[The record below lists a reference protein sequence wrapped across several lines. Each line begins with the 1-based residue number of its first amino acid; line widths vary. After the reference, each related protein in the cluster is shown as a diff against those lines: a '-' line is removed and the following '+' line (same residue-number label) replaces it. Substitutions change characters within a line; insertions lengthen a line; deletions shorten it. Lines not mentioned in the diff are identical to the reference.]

1 MKKWLIAA
9 LVILILVI
17 VGVFLFVPSV
27 IEISRTTV
35 TAANTTAV
43 YRKLQDESTWA
54 KAINDSN
61 TNANFAAYKDYKL
74 LVKTGAFDDLSV
86 QVVHGSD
93 TIYSLFK
100 CLSLTFDSTAFKW
113 STQIITSNN
122 PVTRLRQYFIAK
134 DIPAMFDDVLA
145 KLQSYTSV
153 QANVYGSTITLQ
165 MVKDT
170 ALMTT
175 KGVYKTYPSSSD
187 VYDLLQKVRNYIS
200 GKVQETN
207 SPMMHVQQLSDTA
220 YELMVAIPVSKG
232 LDDNGDIRFKQMIPG
247 RILVTQVTGGQQ
259 TVEHTFKMM
268 NLYLIDHRY
277 NQPAIPFASLVT
289 NRLEQPDT
297 TKWVTKIYYPV
308 Y

>member
-1 MKKWLIAA
+1 MKKLLIAA
-9 LVILILVI
+9 LFILLVFI
-17 VGVFLFVPSV
+17 VGVLVFVPSV
-27 IEISRTTV
+27 IEINRTTV

-43 YRKLQDESTWA
+43 YRKLQDENTWSR
-54 KAINDSN
+54 AINDSN
-61 TNANFAAYKDYKL
+61 TTANFASYKDYKL

-86 QVVHGSD
+86 QLVHGND
-93 TIYSLFK
+93 TVYTLFK
-100 CLSLTFDSTAFKW
+100 CLSLTLDSTAFKW

-122 PVTRLRQYFIAK
+122 PVTRLRQYFFAK
-134 DIPAMFDDVLA
+134 DIPVIFDDVLA

-153 QANVYGSTITLQ
+153 QANVYGSSITLQ

-175 KGVYKTYPSSSD
+175 KAIYKTYPSDSD
-187 VYDLLQKVRNYIS
+187 VYNLLQKVRNYIS

-207 SPMMHVQQLSDTA
+207 PPMMHVQALANGS

-232 LDDNGDIRFKQMIPG
+232 LDDNGDIKFKQMIPG
-247 RILVTQVTGGQQ
+247 RILVTEINGGQK
-259 TVEHTFKMM
+259 TVEHAFKMM
-268 NLYLIDHRY
+268 NLYLLDHRY

-297 TKWVTKIYYPV
+297 SKWITKIYYPV